1 MSLCLDIKESK
12 TEHMGLK
19 NHMGKEKIQM
29 ELLKYKVD
37 LQHFGEGAEG
47 EGEVL
52 TFDEILLDKV
62 YQAEFDRRVQKA
74 IDTNSKKLQEKYQLE
89 IEELKK
95 GITLNEESETK
106 FKELQARYEQE
117 TNELKSKV
125 DNTEKNYALELVIA
139 KSGTKDPV
147 ALKAHISKFIAE
159 TEFKDGQFVGLEEH
173 VNERKAKDL
182 VHLFGEVQPTGS
194 SLVGTPPKKETLQD
208 IVEKQMGIKTK

>member
-1 MSLCLDIKESK
+1 
-12 TEHMGLK
+12 
-19 NHMGKEKIQM
+19 M
-29 ELLKYKVD
+29 ELLKHKVD
-37 LQHFGEGAEG
+37 LQHFGEGTEG

-74 IDTNSKKLQEKYQLE
+74 LDTHSKKLQEKHQAE

-95 GITLNEESETK
+95 SITHNEESEKK
-106 FKELQARYEQE
+106 FAELQSRYEQE
-117 TNELKSKV
+117 TNELKSKI
-125 DNTEKNYALELVIA
+125 DNTEKNYALELIIT

-159 TEFKDGQFVGLEEH
+159 AEFKDGQFVGLEEH
-173 VNERKAKDL
+173 ITERKNSDL
-182 VHLFGEVQPTGS
+182 VHLFGEVQPTGNPI
-194 SLVGTPPKKETLQD
+194 GTPPKKETLQD